1 MMRIEVVANRSV
13 EENLLDAFRE
23 EGVAKFYT
31 KYPAVLG
38 IGSSGPRM
46 GDAIWPEENFV
57 LVVWCED
64 EEVYGIEKAI
74 VTVKKQFPDEGIK
87 FFKLLSST
95 QDSPSTPAIVSM
107 PIVKKEV
114 TPASVEKIHTTPI
127 PVHTESSPAVFPSVS
142 EKKEKPILLPLSHS
156 KPSRSYEV
164 LGPESEN
171 Y

>member
-1 MMRIEVVANRSV
+1 MRIEVVANRSV

-31 KYPAVLG
+31 KYPVVLG

-64 EEVYGIEKAI
+64 EEVHGIEKAI
-74 VTVKKQFPDEGIK
+74 STVKKQFPDEGIK
-87 FFKLLSST
+87 FFKLLSSA
-95 QDSPSTPAIVSM
+95 QDNLSTPAAIVSM
-107 PIVKKEV
+107 PIAKKE
-114 TPASVEKIHTTPI
+114 TTPVVVYEEPP
-127 PVHTESSPAVFPSVS
+127 PVVFPSVA
-142 EKKEKPILLPLSHS
+142 EKKEKPILLPLTLS